1 MASSIKYVLEEGYIL
16 ATIANSIS
24 SIIGGKSPFTVAI
37 LIYGIILLL
46 EFFISSSTAKA
57 IFVMGILSCVQLNIS
72 NELLVLIYLFG
83 DGYTNVLF
91 PTSPVLLISLS
102 MIGLNYLSWIKKSK
116 WLFLFHLIIVL
127 LLIFIAVLIGY

>member
-1 MASSIKYVLEEGYIL
+1 
-16 ATIANSIS
+16 
-24 SIIGGKSPFTVAI
+24 
-37 LIYGIILLL
+37 
-46 EFFISSSTAKA
+46 
-57 IFVMGILSCVQLNIS
+57 MGILSCVQLNIS